1 MGKGKKVNKRYK
13 LPAISPRGVVHST
26 MTRAMPRGNFNE
38 ILRIFITRRKI
49 FFLLSFLLFLLHRY
63 DVMDASQTY
72 CANHFTVHV
81 NQTVV
86 LDPLKLYNNMCL
98 VLLNKIGKNN
108 NSAWGRPTNIF
119 VLETE
124 QAAVIQSSWPGLSRA
139 TRVTQPDQVTDK
151 ALSVWMG
158 GVMTRTSEPAR
169 PVRTL

>member
-1 MGKGKKVNKRYK
+1 M
-13 LPAISPRGVVHST
+13 
-26 MTRAMPRGNFNE
+26 
-38 ILRIFITRRKI
+38 
-49 FFLLSFLLFLLHRY
+49 
-63 DVMDASQTY
+63 DVSRTY

-98 VLLNKIGKNN
+98 VLLNKTGKNN

-139 TRVTQPDQVTDK
+139 ARATQPDQVTDK
-151 ALSVWMG
+151 ALSMWTG